1 VSELKSTIGEYETK
15 LKQEIARNDELEVY
29 YQEKIQELQA
39 EMEVV
44 KFDSLIL

>member
-1 VSELKSTIGEYETK
+1 MSDLKATIGEYESK

-39 EMEVV
+39 ELEV
-44 KFDSLIL
+44 